1 VKVQAQAFRSALK
14 HLPTPRLLDYVN
26 FNGVKVW
33 TGALDLEVEVR
44 VGDTPFPPIA
54 LPRKPL
60 LDLLEGMEEEE
71 VEFTRG
77 EEDKLF
83 LRVGRFGGELHGAP
97 PIKLHILKSLT
108 REVLRSGEDLLEAL
122 LKALSLGKTLLEVGE
137 EKVRVVATDGY
148 RIHIYTLPAQGHVE
162 KNYLIPNQ
170 AKEALKT
177 LEGPVVLH
185 EAGSMNALVLE
196 AQNGRVGFPL
206 TKDQFP
212 PYASVFPTQP
222 PVNTL
227 IAERKALQSALKR
240 ALLVAHPE
248 DHSIHLQVEDEGL
261 KVQALDH
268 THTPASEEVV
278 PGEGQG
284 EVRVNGKFLLQAL
297 EECKEERVHLH
308 LHSGPRSPLLEIRE
322 EGFYALM
329 AGLKTATPQNPS

>member
-1 VKVQAQAFRSALK
+1 MKVQAQAFRSALK

-26 FNGVKVW
+26 FDGVKVW
-33 TGALDLEVEVR
+33 TGALDLEVEVH

-83 LRVGRFGGELHGAP
+83 LRVGRFWGELHGAP

-122 LKALSLGKTLLEVGE
+122 LKALSLGKTLLLVGE

-170 AKEALKT
+170 VKEALKT

-212 PYASVFPTQP
+212 PYASVLPTQP

-227 IAERKALQSALKR
+227 IAERKALQNALKR
-240 ALLVAHPE
+240 ALVVAHPE
-248 DHSIHLQVEDEGL
+248 DHRVHLKVEDGEL

-268 THTPASEEVV
+268 TQAPISEEVV

-284 EVRVNGKFLLQAL
+284 EVMVNGKFLLQAL

-308 LHSGPRSPLLEIRE
+308 LHPGPKSPLLEIKE
-322 EGFYALM
+322 AGFYALM

>member
-1 VKVQAQAFRSALK
+1 
-14 HLPTPRLLDYVN
+14 
-26 FNGVKVW
+26 
-33 TGALDLEVEVR
+33 
-44 VGDTPFPPIA
+44 
-54 LPRKPL
+54 
-60 LDLLEGMEEEE
+60 
-71 VEFTRG
+71 
-77 EEDKLF
+77 
-83 LRVGRFGGELHGAP
+83 
-97 PIKLHILKSLT
+97 
-108 REVLRSGEDLLEAL
+108 
-122 LKALSLGKTLLEVGE
+122 
-137 EKVRVVATDGY
+137 
-148 RIHIYTLPAQGHVE
+148 
-162 KNYLIPNQ
+162 
-170 AKEALKT
+170 
-177 LEGPVVLH
+177 
-185 EAGSMNALVLE
+185 MNALVLE

-212 PYASVFPTQP
+212 PYASVLPTQP

-329 AGLKTATPQNPS
+329 AGLRTATPQNPS